1 MIGNA
6 SKIVKQVI
14 GSIDLHV
21 LSRLIERLYHT
32 NMRFAKDPDLKRAVN
47 VIARGAMSLTTK
59 ESAQVRRNEF
69 LAATNNPTDMA
80 IIGTEG
86 RAEVLRSVV
95 QTLDMNPDKIV
106 PAVAVLKEKQKKIE
120 MAQVAA
126 AAEAQQLPGTDAPGA
141 SPGTGGAPGTPGNMP
156 AQAAPGQQLMNGA
169 PVTDNFN
176 PAQGAPA

>member
-1 MIGNA
+1 
-6 SKIVKQVI
+6 
-14 GSIDLHV
+14 
-21 LSRLIERLYHT
+21 
-32 NMRFAKDPDLKRAVN
+32 

-86 RAEVLRSVV
+86 RADVLRSVV